1 MGYVQDCSF
10 RQMTDMSARIA
21 LAGGNARFVRLP
33 DDFFGYGKP
42 AATQPTDPH
51 DEGVVNRGTEAR
63 QI

>member
-1 MGYVQDCSF
+1 
-10 RQMTDMSARIA
+10 MTDMSARIA
-21 LAGGNARFVRLP
+21 LAGGNARFVRPP